1 MKRDVIVALSFLLA
15 FLFMAYALVYINVLG
30 LGGEEL
36 RPLGEFYLSHAFAHE
51 GLTSHSPEVVT
62 AIVWNYR
69 GFDTLFETFVFFLA
83 IMGAFSVLRLTR
95 KQEDIVKELEEKEP
109 HRRMDLIVRAI
120 TKLVVVMIV
129 AISASIAL
137 HGHLTPGGG
146 FQGGSAMAVASLL
159 LFAVFSK
166 FTLERKGLNIR
177 HTVSA
182 YALGLALILATVL
195 APVFIYGGKVL
206 EINLLPGE
214 TGLFNLDVGE
224 YTAVT
229 FGFLTVFLVLGVSE
243 WIFKTVLRGEAN
255 D

>member
-1 MKRDVIVALSFLLA
+1 MKRDVYVAVSFLLA
-15 FLFMAYALVYINVLG
+15 FLVISYAVTVKDVLG
-30 LGGEEL
+30 IAQNPL

-51 GLTSHSPEVVT
+51 GPTSHSPEVVT

-83 IMGAFSVLRLTR
+83 IMGALSVLRLT
-95 KQEDIVKELEEKEP
+95 KEQEKEVRELEAREP
-109 HRRMDLIVRAI
+109 HRQMDLIVRA
-120 TKLVVVMIV
+120 TVKLVVIMIV
-129 AISASIAL
+129 SISASIAL

-159 LFAVFSK
+159 LFAAFSK
-166 FTLERKGLNIR
+166 FTLERKGLTLR

-182 YALGLALILATVL
+182 YALGLALILTTVIV
-195 APVFIYGGKVL
+195 PVFLYGGKVL
-206 EINLLPGE
+206 EINLLPE
-214 TGLFNLDVGE
+214 EIGLFNLDVGE

-243 WIFKTVLRGEAN
+243 WIFKNVLRREVQ
-255 D
+255 

>member
-1 MKRDVIVALSFLLA
+1 MKRDAVVAFSFLIA
-15 FLFMAYALVYINVLG
+15 FLFIAYAVTARNVLG
-30 LGGEEL
+30 LGGTEL
-36 RPLGEFYLSHAFAHE
+36 RPLGEFYLSHSFAHE

-83 IMGAFSVLRLTR
+83 IMGALSVLRLDGEQLR
-95 KQEDIVKELEEKEP
+95 QARELEATMP
-109 HRRMDLIVRAI
+109 HRKMDLIVRAT
-120 TKLVVVMIV
+120 TKLVVVMII

-146 FQGGSAMAVASLL
+146 FQGGSAMAVAALL
-159 LFAVFSK
+159 LFAAFSK
-166 FTLERKGLNIR
+166 FTLERKGLTLR
-177 HTVSA
+177 HTISA
-182 YALGLALILATVL
+182 YAVGLALILATVL
-195 APVFIYGGKVL
+195 APVFLYGGKIL

-214 TGLFNLDVGE
+214 AGLFNLDVGE

-229 FGFLTVFLVLGVSE
+229 FGFLTVFLVLGIPE
-243 WIFKTVLRGEAN
+243 WVFKNVLRRELN

>member
-1 MKRDVIVALSFLLA
+1 MKRDVVVAVSFLLA
-15 FLFMAYALVYINVLG
+15 FLFIAYAVASKNVLG
-30 LGGEEL
+30 LGGTDL

-83 IMGAFSVLRLTR
+83 IMGALSVLRLDEEQL
-95 KQEDIVKELEEKEP
+95 KQARELEATMP
-109 HRRMDLIVRAI
+109 HRQMDLIVRAT

-129 AISASIAL
+129 SISASIAL

-146 FQGGSAMAVASLL
+146 FQGGSAMAVAALL
-159 LFAVFSK
+159 LFVAFSK
-166 FTLERKGLNIR
+166 FTLERKGLTLG
-177 HTVSA
+177 HTISA

-195 APVFIYGGKVL
+195 APVFLYGGRVL
-206 EINLLPGE
+206 QINLLPGE

-224 YTAVT
+224 YLAVA
-229 FGFLTVFLVLGVSE
+229 FGFLSVFLVLGIPE
-243 WIFKTVLRGEAN
+243 WVFKAVLRRELN

>member
-1 MKRDVIVALSFLLA
+1 MKRDVLVAVSFLLA
-15 FLFMAYALVYINVLG
+15 FAVISYAVTVEDVFGIADNP
-30 LGGEEL
+30 L

-83 IMGAFSVLRLTR
+83 IMGALSVLRLTEE
-95 KQEDIVKELEEKEP
+95 QEEEVKILEAGEP
-109 HRRMDLIVRAI
+109 HRQMDLIVRAT
-120 TKLVVVMIV
+120 TKLVVIMIV
-129 AISASIAL
+129 SISASIAL

-159 LFAVFSK
+159 LFAGFSK
-166 FTLERKGLNIR
+166 FTLERKGLTLR
-177 HTVSA
+177 HTISA
-182 YALGLALILATVL
+182 YAAGLALILATVM
-195 APVFIYGGKVL
+195 APVILYGGKVL

-224 YTAVT
+224 YIAVA
-229 FGFLTVFLVLGVSE
+229 FGFLTVFLILGISE
-243 WIFKTVLRGEAN
+243 WIFKTVLRREVR
-255 D
+255 

>member
-1 MKRDVIVALSFLLA
+1 MKKDVFVALSFLIA
-15 FLFMAYALVYINVLG
+15 FLFVSYAVTVRDVLG
-30 LGGEEL
+30 IAENPL

-83 IMGAFSVLRLTR
+83 IMGALSVLRLTR
-95 KQEDIVKELEEKEP
+95 EQGMEVRALEAREP
-109 HRRMDLIVRAI
+109 HRHMDTITRTT

-129 AISASIAL
+129 SISASIAL

-146 FQGGSAMAVASLL
+146 FQAGSAMAVATLL
-159 LFAVFSK
+159 LFAAFSK
-166 FTLERKGLNIR
+166 FTLERQGLTLR
-177 HTVSA
+177 HTISA
-182 YALGLALILATVL
+182 YALGLAIILATVV
-195 APVFIYGGKVL
+195 APVLLYGGKVL
-206 EINLLPGE
+206 EIDLLPGE

-229 FGFLTVFLVLGVSE
+229 FGFLTVFLALGVPE
-243 WIFKTVLRGEAN
+243 WIFKLVLRREMK
-255 D
+255 

>member
-1 MKRDVIVALSFLLA
+1 MKRDALVAVSFLIA
-15 FLFMAYALVYINVLG
+15 FIFIAYVVTVKNILG

-36 RPLGEFYLSHAFAHE
+36 RPLSEFYLSHAFAHE

-83 IMGAFSVLRLTR
+83 IMGALGILRLDR
-95 KQEDIVKELEEKEP
+95 EQLEHARELEGSMP
-109 HRRMDLIVRAI
+109 HRQMDLIVKAT
-120 TKLVVVMIV
+120 TKLVVVMII

-146 FQGGSAMAVASLL
+146 FQGGSAMAVAALL
-159 LFAVFSK
+159 LFAAFSK
-166 FTLERKGLNIR
+166 FTLERRGLTLK
-177 HTVSA
+177 HTISA
-182 YALGLALILATVL
+182 YAAGLALILATIL
-195 APVFIYGGKVL
+195 APVVLYGGKVL

-229 FGFLTVFLVLGVSE
+229 FGFLTVFLILGIPE
-243 WIFKTVLRGEAN
+243 WVFKNILRRELN

>member
-1 MKRDVIVALSFLLA
+1 MKRDAIVAVSFLFA
-15 FLFMAYALVYINVLG
+15 FLFIAYAVVYVNVLG
-30 LGGEEL
+30 LGGAEL

-95 KQEDIVKELEEKEP
+95 EQEKIVRELEAREP
-109 HRRMDLIVRAI
+109 HRHMDLIVRAI

-146 FQGGSAMAVASLL
+146 FQAGSAMAVASLL

-166 FTLERKGLNIR
+166 FTLERKGLNLG

-182 YALGLALILATVL
+182 YALGLALIIATVL
-195 APVFIYGGKVL
+195 APVFLYGGKVL

-243 WIFKTVLRGEAN
+243 WIFKTVLRGEV
-255 D
+255 DD

>member
-1 MKRDVIVALSFLLA
+1 MRRDVYVAVSFLMA
-15 FLFMAYALVYINVLG
+15 FLVISYAVTVKDVLG
-30 LGGEEL
+30 IAQNPL

-83 IMGAFSVLRLTR
+83 IMGALSVLRLTGEQE
-95 KQEDIVKELEEKEP
+95 KQVRHFEVREP
-109 HRRMDLIVRAI
+109 HRQMDLIVRA
-120 TKLVVVMIV
+120 TVKLVVIMIV
-129 AISASIAL
+129 SISASIAL

-159 LFAVFSK
+159 LFAAFSK
-166 FTLERKGLNIR
+166 FTLERKGLTLR

-195 APVFIYGGKVL
+195 APVFLYGGKIL
-206 EINLLPGE
+206 EINLLLGE

-229 FGFLTVFLVLGVSE
+229 FGFLTVFLVLGISE
-243 WIFKTVLRGEAN
+243 WIFKNVLRGEVR
-255 D
+255 

>member
-1 MKRDVIVALSFLLA
+1 MKRDVYVAVSFLLA
-15 FLFMAYALVYINVLG
+15 FLVISYAVTVKDVLG
-30 LGGEEL
+30 IAQNPL
-36 RPLGEFYLSHAFAHE
+36 RPLGEFYLSHAFARE

-83 IMGAFSVLRLTR
+83 IMGALSVLRLT
-95 KQEDIVKELEEKEP
+95 KEQEKGVHDLEAREP
-109 HRRMDLIVRAI
+109 HRQMDLIVRA
-120 TKLVVVMIV
+120 TVKLVVIMIV
-129 AISASIAL
+129 SISASIAL

-159 LFAVFSK
+159 LFAAFSK
-166 FTLERKGLNIR
+166 FTLERKGLTLK

-195 APVFIYGGKVL
+195 APVFLYGGKVL
-206 EINLLPGE
+206 QINLLPGE

-243 WIFKTVLRGEAN
+243 WIFKSVLRREVQ
-255 D
+255 

>member
-1 MKRDVIVALSFLLA
+1 MKRDVIVAVSFLGA
-15 FLFMAYALVYINVLG
+15 FAFIAYALVYANVLG
-30 LGGEEL
+30 LGGAEL
-36 RPLGEFYLSHAFAHE
+36 RPLGEFYLGHAFAHE
-51 GLTSHSPEVVT
+51 FSSHSPEVVT

-83 IMGAFSVLRLTR
+83 IMGAFSVLRLTDEGE
-95 KQEDIVKELEEKEP
+95 KIVRELEAKEP
-109 HRRMDLIVRAI
+109 HRQMDLITRST
-120 TKLVVVMIV
+120 TKLVVVMII

-166 FTLERKGLNIR
+166 FTLERKGLNLR
-177 HTVSA
+177 HTISA

-195 APVFIYGGKVL
+195 APVFLYGGKVL

-243 WIFKTVLRGEAN
+243 WIFKTVLRGEV
-255 D
+255 DD

>member
-1 MKRDVIVALSFLLA
+1 MKRDVIVAVSFLLA
-15 FLFMAYALVYINVLG
+15 FLFIAYAVAVKNVLG
-30 LGGEEL
+30 LGGVEL
-36 RPLGEFYLSHAFAHE
+36 RPLGEFYLSHSFAHE

-83 IMGAFSVLRLTR
+83 IMGAFSVLRLTDE
-95 KQEDIVKELEEKEP
+95 QEKLVKELEAREP
-109 HRRMDLIVRAI
+109 HRHMDLIVRAI
-120 TKLVVVMIV
+120 TKLVVIMII

-159 LFAVFSK
+159 LFAAFSK
-166 FTLERKGLNIR
+166 FTLERKGLTVK

-182 YALGLALILATVL
+182 YALGLTLILATVL
-195 APVFIYGGKVL
+195 APVFLYGGKVL

-214 TGLFNLDVGE
+214 MGLFNLDVGE
-224 YTAVT
+224 YLAVT

-243 WIFKTVLRGEAN
+243 WIFKTVLRGEV
-255 D
+255 DD

>member
-1 MKRDVIVALSFLLA
+1 MKRDVIVAVSFLLA
-15 FLFMAYALVYINVLG
+15 FLFIAYAVTVENVLG
-30 LGGEEL
+30 LGGTEL
-36 RPLGEFYLSHAFAHE
+36 RPLGEFYLSHSFAHE

-83 IMGAFSVLRLTR
+83 IMGAFSVLRLTSE
-95 KQEDIVKELEEKEP
+95 QEKIVKELEASEP
-109 HRRMDLIVRAI
+109 HRHMDLITRAI

-166 FTLERKGLNIR
+166 FTIERKGLTVK

-195 APVFIYGGKVL
+195 APVFLYGGKVL

-214 TGLFNLDVGE
+214 MGLFNLDVGE
-224 YTAVT
+224 YLAVT

-243 WIFKTVLRGEAN
+243 WIFKTVLRGEV
-255 D
+255 DD

>member
-1 MKRDVIVALSFLLA
+1 MKKDVFVALSLLTA
-15 FLFMAYALVYINVLG
+15 FLFVSYAVTVRDVLG
-30 LGGEEL
+30 IAENPL

-83 IMGAFSVLRLTR
+83 IMGALSVLRLT
-95 KQEDIVKELEEKEP
+95 KEQEIEVRALEAREP
-109 HRRMDLIVRAI
+109 HRHMDTITRAT

-129 AISASIAL
+129 SISASIAL

-146 FQGGSAMAVASLL
+146 FQAGSAMAVAALL
-159 LFAVFSK
+159 LFAAFSK
-166 FTLERKGLNIR
+166 FTLERQGLTLG

-182 YALGLALILATVL
+182 YALGLALILATVV
-195 APVFIYGGKVL
+195 APVLLYGGKVL

-229 FGFLTVFLVLGVSE
+229 FGFLTVFLALGVPE
-243 WIFKTVLRGEAN
+243 WIFKLVLRREVK
-255 D
+255 

>member
-1 MKRDVIVALSFLLA
+1 MKRDVIVAVSFLLA
-15 FLFMAYALVYINVLG
+15 FLFMAYALVYTNVLG
-30 LGGEEL
+30 LGGAEL
-36 RPLGEFYLSHAFAHE
+36 RPLGEFYLSHSFAHE

-83 IMGAFSVLRLTR
+83 IMGAFSVLRLTDE
-95 KQEDIVKELEEKEP
+95 QERLVKELEAREP
-109 HRRMDLIVRAI
+109 HRHMDLIVRAI
-120 TKLVVVMIV
+120 TKLVVIMIV

-159 LFAVFSK
+159 LFAAFSK
-166 FTLERKGLNIR
+166 FTLERKGLTVK

-182 YALGLALILATVL
+182 YALGLVLILATVL
-195 APVFIYGGKVL
+195 APVFLYGGKVL

-214 TGLFNLDVGE
+214 MGLFNLDVGE
-224 YTAVT
+224 YIAVT

-243 WIFKTVLRGEAN
+243 WIFKTVLRGEV
-255 D
+255 DD

>member
-1 MKRDVIVALSFLLA
+1 MKRDVIVAVSFLLA
-15 FLFMAYALVYINVLG
+15 FLFIAYAVTVENVLG
-30 LGGEEL
+30 LGGTEL
-36 RPLGEFYLSHAFAHE
+36 RPLGEFYLSHSFAHE

-83 IMGAFSVLRLTR
+83 IMGAFSVLRLTSE
-95 KQEDIVKELEEKEP
+95 QEKIVKELEASEP
-109 HRRMDLIVRAI
+109 HRHMDLITRAI

-166 FTLERKGLNIR
+166 FTIERKGLTVK

-195 APVFIYGGKVL
+195 APVFLYGGKVL

-224 YTAVT
+224 YLAVT

-243 WIFKTVLRGEAN
+243 WIFKTVLRGEMN

>member
-1 MKRDVIVALSFLLA
+1 MKRDAIVAVSFLLA
-15 FLFMAYALVYINVLG
+15 FLFIAYAVTLKNVLG
-30 LGGEEL
+30 LGGSEL
-36 RPLGEFYLSHAFAHE
+36 RPLGEFYLSHSFTHE

-83 IMGAFSVLRLTR
+83 IMGAFSALRLT
-95 KQEDIVKELEEKEP
+95 KEQEAIVKEMEAGEP
-109 HRRMDLIVRAI
+109 HRQMDIIVRAI

-146 FQGGSAMAVASLL
+146 FQGGSAMAVAALL

-166 FTLERKGLNIR
+166 FTLERRGLTVK

-195 APVFIYGGKVL
+195 APVFLYGGKVL

-214 TGLFNLDVGE
+214 AGLFNLDVGE

-243 WIFKTVLRGEAN
+243 WIFKTVLRGEMN

>member
-1 MKRDVIVALSFLLA
+1 MKRDVIVAVSFLLA
-15 FLFMAYALVYINVLG
+15 FLFIAYAVTVENVLG
-30 LGGEEL
+30 LGGTEL
-36 RPLGEFYLSHAFAHE
+36 RPLGEFYLSHSFAHE

-83 IMGAFSVLRLTR
+83 IMGAFSVLRLTDE
-95 KQEDIVKELEEKEP
+95 QEKIVKELEASEP
-109 HRRMDLIVRAI
+109 HRHMDLITRAI

-166 FTLERKGLNIR
+166 FTIERKGLTVK

-195 APVFIYGGKVL
+195 APVFLYGGKVL

-224 YTAVT
+224 YLAVT

-243 WIFKTVLRGEAN
+243 WIFKTVLRGEMN

>member
-1 MKRDVIVALSFLLA
+1 MKRDVIVAVSFLLA
-15 FLFMAYALVYINVLG
+15 FLFIAYALVYVNVLG

-83 IMGAFSVLRLTR
+83 IMGAFSVLRLTDE
-95 KQEDIVKELEEKEP
+95 QEKIVRELEAREP
-109 HRRMDLIVRAI
+109 HRHMDLITRST
-120 TKLVVVMIV
+120 TKLVVIMII

-166 FTLERKGLNIR
+166 FTLERKGLNLR
-177 HTVSA
+177 HTISA

-195 APVFIYGGKVL
+195 APVFLYGGKVL

-243 WIFKTVLRGEAN
+243 WIFKTVLRGEV
-255 D
+255 DD